1 MEQLDRIKNGF
12 KAAQKCLDPRAETQD
27 PPKSPNDRTIRMYNG
42 EIVELHGLRP
52 GDRVDRRVIT
62 AADGSTAF
70 VPYSPPPPKPHDCES
85 IERLSEAYRAEHLS
99 VLREE
104 GKKLPWM
111 LKIFWMGWLA
121 YLAAWVTAYVAIW
134 LWN

>member
-1 MEQLDRIKNGF
+1 MDDLLRVTNEQRIK
-12 KAAQKCLDPRAETQD
+12 
-27 PPKSPNDRTIRMYNG
+27 S
-42 EIVELHGLRP
+42 
-52 GDRVDRRVIT
+52 
-62 AADGSTAF
+62 DGSTAF
-70 VPYSPPPPKPHDCES
+70 VPYSPPPPKPHDCEP

-111 LKIFWMGWLA
+111 PKTFWMGWLA